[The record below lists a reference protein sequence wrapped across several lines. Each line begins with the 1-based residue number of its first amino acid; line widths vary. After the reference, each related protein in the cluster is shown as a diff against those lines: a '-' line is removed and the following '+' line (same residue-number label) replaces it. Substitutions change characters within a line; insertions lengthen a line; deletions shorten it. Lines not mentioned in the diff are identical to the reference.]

1 MELFSIVE
9 LQLFKN
15 IDLVAFK
22 YVHSKKLSTS
32 CFLLQ
37 LFMYCDSYSELNSI
51 GVNHPAIVRE
61 IPHFSLFPAFF
72 RERPAFLA
80 LF

>member
-1 MELFSIVE
+1 MAQVE
-9 LQLFKN
+9 RGN
-15 IDLVAFK
+15 ADEEDD
-22 YVHSKKLSTS
+22 T
-32 CFLLQ
+32 
-37 LFMYCDSYSELNSI
+37 I

-72 RERPAFLA
+72 RERAAFLA